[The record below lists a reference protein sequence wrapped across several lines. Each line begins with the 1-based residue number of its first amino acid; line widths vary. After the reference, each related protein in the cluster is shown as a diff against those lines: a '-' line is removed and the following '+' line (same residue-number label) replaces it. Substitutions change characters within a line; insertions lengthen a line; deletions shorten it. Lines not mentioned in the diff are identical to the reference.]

1 MQELREGG
9 YPLEIRMEMLNSGIK
24 GYTKMWKLEFEN
36 KGFVNRPGKA
46 TLNKRRAQ
54 KLVGNQNW
62 FKAKSAKTKS
72 GPNPMVRKIP
82 NSKPRPQTR
91 VEGVLFCPFTPNSAL
106 KKELMK
112 IEEFINGQS
121 KVGKIRIV
129 ERVGPKLGQI
139 LTNKT
144 TWKKE
149 WCGRDC
155 CPPC

>member
-1 MQELREGG
+1 
-9 YPLEIRMEMLNSGIK
+9 
-24 GYTKMWKLEFEN
+24 
-36 KGFVNRPGKA
+36 
-46 TLNKRRAQ
+46 
-54 KLVGNQNW
+54 
-62 FKAKSAKTKS
+62 
-72 GPNPMVRKIP
+72 MVRKIP

-129 ERVGPKLGQI
+129 ERAGPKLGQI

-144 TWKKE
+144 PWKKE
-149 WCGRDC
+149 WCGREG
-155 CPPC
+155 PPLSNKTRDLQDPKPNLQDHLLRMPSNRQENCIPWRKCKKFLG